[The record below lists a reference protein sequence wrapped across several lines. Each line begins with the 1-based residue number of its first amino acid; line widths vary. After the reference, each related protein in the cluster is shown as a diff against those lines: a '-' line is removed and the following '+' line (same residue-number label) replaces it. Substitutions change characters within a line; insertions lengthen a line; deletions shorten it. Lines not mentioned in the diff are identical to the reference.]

1 MKLKKFINLFFYL
14 LLFTPLSLGIIS
26 CSSNNKSSYK
36 SQKEVTEDFIPP
48 ITAVA
53 ALGQLSP
60 SGEIR
65 QLAAPIS
72 QFGSSPRIVE
82 ILVNEGDFVKEG
94 DILAIFENRKKLI
107 SDLERNENLINTIN
121 DEIALKKDQ
130 IKRYELALSKDA
142 YSFVQ
147 FSQRKDELLKLQ
159 KQKINLIGDQKNIKI
174 DLFNS
179 KLRSPIDGFILG
191 INTRVGERPKNEG
204 ILDIGSSQKMEAL
217 IEVYESDIDRVFISQ
232 NVELS
237 SENGGFQKNLKGKV
251 IRISPQVKQRKVLST
266 DPTGD
271 ADARI
276 IEVLVKLDQD
286 SIDAVQ
292 NYAGMKVIAKFI
304 PL

>member
-1 MKLKKFINLFFYL
+1 MDIKILRKLFVCFLFL
-14 LLFTPLSLGIIS
+14 IPLTFGIIS
-26 CSSNNKSSYK
+26 CSSNYK
-36 SQKEVTEDFIPP
+36 TNSKLKEEITSDSIPS

-65 QLAAPIS
+65 QLAAPIT

-82 ILVNEGDFVKEG
+82 ILVKEGDFVKKG
-94 DILAIFENRKKLI
+94 DVLAIFENREKLI
-107 SDLERNENLINTIN
+107 IDLERNDDLLKTIN

-147 FSQRKDELLKLQ
+147 LSQRKDELLKLQ
-159 KQKINLIGDQKNIKI
+159 KQKINLIGDKKNIEI

-179 KLRSPIDGFILG
+179 KLRSPIDGFILE
-191 INTRVGERPKNEG
+191 INTRVGERPKSEG
-204 ILDIGSSQKMEAL
+204 IMDIGSSQEMEAL

-232 NVELS
+232 NVELI
-237 SENGGFQKNLKGKV
+237 SENGGFKETLKGKV

-271 ADARI
+271 ADSRI
-276 IEVLVKLDQD
+276 IEVLVKLDKE
-286 SIDAVQ
+286 SIDLVQ
-292 NYAGMKVIAKFI
+292 NYAGMKVIARFI
-304 PL
+304 P

>member
-1 MKLKKFINLFFYL
+1 MDRKILKKLFICF
-14 LLFTPLSLGIIS
+14 LLFTPLTFGIIS
-26 CSSNNKSSYK
+26 CSSNNNSNSKS
-36 SQKEVTEDFIPP
+36 KEEITADSIPS
-48 ITAVA
+48 IIAVA

-65 QLAAPIS
+65 QLAAPIT

-82 ILVNEGDFVKEG
+82 ILVKEGEFVKKG
-94 DILAIFENRKKLI
+94 DILAIFENREKLI
-107 SDLERNENLINTIN
+107 VDLERNNDLVKTIN

-147 FSQRKDELLKLQ
+147 LSQRKDELLKLQ
-159 KQKINLIGDQKNIKI
+159 KQKINLIGDKKNIEI

-179 KLRSPIDGFILG
+179 KLRSPIDGFILE

-204 ILDIGSSQKMEAL
+204 IMNIGSSQNMEAL

-232 NVELS
+232 NVELI
-237 SENGGFQKNLKGKV
+237 SENGGFKETLKGKV

-271 ADARI
+271 ADSRI
-276 IEVLVKLDQD
+276 IEVLVKLDKE
-286 SIDAVQ
+286 SIDLVQ

-304 PL
+304 P